1 MSSHIRTGKIEFGD
15 RKPGLQSAL
24 DQQAQHRSAR
34 FELEDREIAVA
45 CAPLQGIPSPN
56 VSAPLAFL
64 PACATLTPMRVADCD
79 TPGCTYRMEGRNDE
93 ELFRSIRRHVDTV
106 HPQEK
111 FADDELMEWMTTAAY
126 TVDEPSES
134 SHG

>member
-1 MSSHIRTGKIEFGD
+1 VSFRIQDRRGD
-15 RKPGLQSAL
+15 LADTEPGLQSAL
-24 DQQAQHRSAR
+24 DPQAQHRSAR

>member
-1 MSSHIRTGKIEFGD
+1 
-15 RKPGLQSAL
+15 
-24 DQQAQHRSAR
+24 
-34 FELEDREIAVA
+34 
-45 CAPLQGIPSPN
+45 
-56 VSAPLAFL
+56 
-64 PACATLTPMRVADCD
+64 
-79 TPGCTYRMEGRNDE
+79 MEGRNDE